1 MYSEG
6 SGNGSILAKSKA
18 RALLCRTMC
27 VSYIRKHKYSLNIT
41 EKKYCFGKKFLE
53 CFLVIFREYV
63 VIIFLWLVFFTWFLS
78 PLLEKGE
85 VNGTSTMV
93 PWSLPCFI
101 STTREGRSYLYLE
114 VPVATQARNR
124 TTPKTTLTI
133 IMSFF
138 FLLFFYCRFSSVFS
152 PLLLR
157 KKRTSCKVCEESNAF
172 FFLSFSASQ

>member
-27 VSYIRKHKYSLNIT
+27 VSYIRIHKYSLNIT
-41 EKKYCFGKKFLE
+41 EKSIAMVKRMFFGDFQRVCCNHL
-53 CFLVIFREYV
+53 FVAR
-63 VIIFLWLVFFTWFLS
+63 FFTWFLS

-138 FLLFFYCRFSSVFS
+138 FSV
-152 PLLLR
+152 LLLQIFL
-157 KKRTSCKVCEESNAF
+157 CF
-172 FFLSFSASQ
+172 FFPSSQKEKDKL

>member
-1 MYSEG
+1 MG
-6 SGNGSILAKSKA
+6 L
-18 RALLCRTMC
+18 
-27 VSYIRKHKYSLNIT
+27 
-41 EKKYCFGKKFLE
+41 
-53 CFLVIFREYV
+53 
-63 VIIFLWLVFFTWFLS
+63 FFTWFLS

-133 IMSFF
+133 MSFF
-138 FLLFFYCRFSSVFS
+138 LQVLLQIFSSVFFFS
-152 PLLLR
+152 FFSERKGQVVKSARSRMHFSSCLLVHLETVAVEWNKVVGSR
-157 KKRTSCKVCEESNAF
+157 GPGIDWGQVPSSCCSISIND
-172 FFLSFSASQ
+172 